1 MTATNE
7 PYVFDE
13 DGDIVQGGRVV
24 VVFWR
29 IIPPTEDEKRLIL
42 AALNGGRL
50 GCGCDGKTQ
59 WCVLCEPGA
68 VS

>member
-7 PYVFDE
+7 PYTMDHRGF
-13 DGDIVQGGRVV
+13 VQGGRYAA
-24 VVFWR
+24 FHAAFT
-29 IIPPTEDEKRLIL
+29 TEDEKRLIL